1 VSKILEVKNLSKW
14 YGNIKAIENVN
25 FCIEKGQVV
34 GLLGPNGSGKTTTL
48 AILLGIKHPTAGT
61 FSWFQQ
67 PDGKLEN
74 KRIGSLIEVP
84 YFFPYLS
91 LEKNLLLVTK
101 IKGSGKSDIPRVLEL
116 VGLAGRRKSEYKTLS
131 LGMKQRLAL
140 ASAMLANPDVL
151 VLDEPTNGLDP
162 EGIAEVRNVIIDQS
176 KRGKTIILASHILD
190 EVEKVCTDVII
201 LKAGNTITQGPV
213 AHLLSDTPTVT
224 LSAENMEQ
232 LQKALASFSRVKVLS
247 AAADGITIS
256 LVEGIGTTE
265 VNQWLMGQGIVLNKI
280 DIQKKTL
287 EQKFLNLVKE
297 EHKITQ

>member
-1 VSKILEVKNLSKW
+1 VNKILEVKKLSKW

-25 FCIEKGQVV
+25 FSIEKGQVV

-48 AILLGIKHPTAGT
+48 AILLGVKHPTSGT
-61 FSWFQQ
+61 FSWFEK
-67 PDGKLEN
+67 PNGHLAN

-84 YFFPYLS
+84 YFFSYLS

-116 VGLAGRRKSEYKTLS
+116 VGLGGRRKSEYKTLS

-162 EGIAEVRNVIIDQS
+162 EGIAEVRNVIVEQS

-201 LKAGNTITQGPV
+201 LKGGNTITQGHV
-213 AHLLSDTPTVT
+213 AHLLSDKPMVT
-224 LSAENMEQ
+224 LGAENMDQ
-232 LQKALASFSRVKVLS
+232 LQKALADFLGVKVLS
-247 AAADGITIS
+247 IKGDGITIS
-256 LVEGIGTTE
+256 LDEGISTTD

-280 DIQKKTL
+280 DIQKKSL
-287 EQKFLNLVKE
+287 EQQFLHLVKE
-297 EHKITQ
+297 Q